1 MLRKGSIRCFSL
13 RGQSQR
19 VSVVSDARARRA
31 LFRRSRASRVS
42 AGLFLFFVVVFYV
55 RSCINPSRVF
65 VRIVSCRITSP
76 FYAATSFFPTPFGA
90 GVTLALGAVTALG
103 AFFFGA
109 FFFGAFFG
117 FFFAFCVL
125 RRRERVREGSREAG
139 REERTDL
146 LVLRAVFALVAAVD
160 QLVRARDP
168 QAFPTAA
175 VLAHSRVAR
184 VAVLVPLPA
193 RVFFVFRVDQ
203 RPVRVAELAV
213 APRDAHADGG
223 YFAPF
228 VLADGFGFWGASR
241 RYASGGALRCGGEG
255 KEQKS
260 I

>member
-1 MLRKGSIRCFSL
+1 M

-90 GVTLALGAVTALG
+90 GVTLALGAVTAL
-103 AFFFGA
+103 
-109 FFFGAFFG
+109 GAFFG